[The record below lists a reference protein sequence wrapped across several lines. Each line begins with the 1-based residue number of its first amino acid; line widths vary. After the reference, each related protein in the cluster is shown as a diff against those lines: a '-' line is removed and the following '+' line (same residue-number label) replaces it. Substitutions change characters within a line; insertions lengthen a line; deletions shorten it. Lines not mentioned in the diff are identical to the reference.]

1 MGFTYFLSPGGGGSL
16 RPLKSAV
23 GVYCHR
29 GSMSVGSSESPR
41 PGPVLGWALAS
52 LELDLG
58 GVCHRSGHLCPVSLS
73 LSAMLA
79 SLPHTPHPS
88 LLVPWPHS
96 QHSDGPGTT
105 VAPLHQPVMPLA
117 PAQWIP
123 ETRKLMGPGLPSLS
137 RLSVPGLLQATVG
150 IPLGSAAHS
159 SSANSAEVQK
169 VASRAWEVVKFPKT
183 GLGAAQQP
191 GLHIIQRPGNSLA

>member
-58 GVCHRSGHLCPVSLS
+58 GVCLRSGHPCPVSLS
-73 LSAMLA
+73 LSAVLA
-79 SLPHTPHPS
+79 SLPCTPHPS
-88 LLVPWPHS
+88 LPVPWPHS

-105 VAPLHQPVMPLA
+105 VAPAPPAHDAFSSCPMDSRNQEADGPRAPLTVKA
-117 PAQWIP
+117 LCARPFAGYRGDSSWVSSPLILGQ
-123 ETRKLMGPGLPSLS
+123 LS
-137 RLSVPGLLQATVG
+137 
-150 IPLGSAAHS
+150 
-159 SSANSAEVQK
+159 
-169 VASRAWEVVKFPKT
+169 
-183 GLGAAQQP
+183 
-191 GLHIIQRPGNSLA
+191 